1 MCIFMVN
8 MQFVTPIFHLFWTT
22 NNSWMCSLSGLLMIQ
37 IFISFFFLKKYA
49 LFDFKLYNCYMH
61 LEFII
66 VEWSNGPQ
74 TIPILL
80 TTFIFY

>member
-1 MCIFMVN
+1 
-8 MQFVTPIFHLFWTT
+8 
-22 NNSWMCSLSGLLMIQ
+22 MIQ
-37 IFISFFFLKKYA
+37 IFISFFLKKYT